1 VDVTTLLRTDRLHAG
16 YGKIVAVRDLDIR
29 VEEGEI
35 VALLGANGAGKS
47 TTLGAIAGL
56 VDVKGG
62 RIEIDGRDVTGLSA
76 EEVVRRGVS
85 LVPEGRR
92 IFSTLTIAENLA
104 VGAAARRDAVAVAA
118 DEGRV
123 LALFPIL
130 SERYRALGGTL
141 SGGEQQQLAI
151 ARALMAR
158 PRVLLL
164 DEPSLGLAP
173 ILVKKIFELI
183 AQLRSEDGLTILL
196 VEQNVHRSLEVCDRA
211 YIMRVGKLLAQGT
224 RDELL
229 KGQVM
234 QAYLGSRGLNEAK
247 IEAASG
253 Q

>member
-1 VDVTTLLRTDRLHAG
+1 MTTLLRTDGLHAG
-16 YGKIVAVRDLDIR
+16 YGKIVAVRDLELSI
-29 VEEGEI
+29 EEGEI

-56 VDVKGG
+56 VDVKSG
-62 RIEIDGRDVTGLSA
+62 RVEIDGRDVTGLSA
-76 EEVVRRGVS
+76 EDVVRRGVS

-92 IFSTLTIAENLA
+92 IFSSLTIAENLA
-104 VGAAARRDAVAVAA
+104 VGAVARRDAAAVAA
-118 DEGRV
+118 DEERV

-183 AQLRSEDGLTILL
+183 AQLRTEEGLTILL
-196 VEQNVHRSLEVCDRA
+196 VEQNVHRSLEICDRA
-211 YIMRVGKLLAQGT
+211 YIMRVGRLLAQGT

-229 KGQVM
+229 QGEVM
-234 QAYLGSRGLNEAK
+234 QAYLGSRGLNEDK
-247 IEAASG
+247 IEAVSG